1 MKKNIVIQISVLF
14 LVLTSTSAQT
24 YTQAF
29 DSVFAN
35 VSRAG
40 ANTGILY
47 ERVLPFANLTNFN
60 SLLSNPDTSNCSHFF
75 RAANELRRATFNLP
89 CPIVPKDSILKICES
104 DPDLIQIGMLHFDIN
119 TFDTNMLHQ
128 KLFFD
133 GDSILQEDTSVS
145 GSLYNEEMLFVAS
158 PLRSIINTDNPLF
171 YVNSMLY
178 FDNTH
183 DKIQKIYADFD
194 DGLGYRQIL
203 VDDIIP
209 VEYDEDGIK
218 VLRFQVSLKK
228 GATLYAY
235 ASIEVITRN
244 PGNAESVYP
253 YVDDY
258 IGNNAIEAKI
268 TPANPYDGGVFSKAK
283 GFVRVYY
290 SNSDKIL
297 RKPLLIIDGFDPMN
311 ERQFETST
319 SEEKKSLWEM
329 LYYKNQNNQTLHLGL
344 QLLNMGYDLV
354 MLDFPDGGTYIEQNA
369 MVCVEVINRLN
380 NRLKQNGSNENIV
393 VVGPSM
399 GGQIARYALTYME
412 QNSNENTNFGNH
424 NTRLWISYDSPHQ
437 GANISIG
444 AQYLIE
450 TFAKEDSDEGIS
462 LIWNKTLCCS
472 AAKQML
478 KHHADISAHYLFDI
492 YYNHLH
498 AQNLTTNGY
507 PSYLRKISVANGSIN
522 NISNGTAYQIAF
534 QGTVYAPLNLIAPL
548 ISSPPLPFISLNIRL
563 RNMVN
568 SGTGEVLGFTVW
580 IAFIPIH
587 INKNYS
593 NNYGNSSPDVAP
605 GGSYD
610 TFDQVY
616 KALKKIPIV
625 GALTNVSINHR
636 THCFM
641 PITSTLDISGNMNYC
656 TDISTRDLV
665 TEGLTPFD
673 SYTGVIDSNMEHV
686 TFNQNIFNYL
696 INEIETYIQGNREV
710 TMCTSPTYTLHL
722 PQDSSATVTWLCS
735 DNLQIKTGN
744 DPYTVTL
751 SPLSLG
757 DGWISAEVSTL
768 KHRKR
773 LANYPV
779 HIISNTLPTI
789 DTLLYSGNTLILD
802 STYIL
807 GDSVAVDSG
816 NVMTVTGTLHCAPSA
831 RIIVRPGGK
840 LVVDGGTLTS
850 ACDAEMWP
858 GITVLGHSGQRQLAQ
873 NQGKVE
879 LLNGAVIEHA
889 QCGVTLGAD
898 EDDTQHTGGILTATD
913 ASFLNCARAIHFRP
927 YMDSTAGVCCRANTS
942 SCTRC
947 TFVVDSGN
955 RFAQHDATFNEHV
968 LLENVIVV
976 RFKACSLVNVG
987 FIGNMHNCGIR
998 ALNASFGLTDDDDGS
1013 YPPNPNTIVHRSL
1026 LSGFRYGVY
1035 ASGRVWGMGPCF
1047 INTVFR
1053 NNINGAYLQNTETVI
1068 IKRSSFHLDSLP
1080 YSFVRPSVNGVYL
1093 SNCSDA
1099 KFEGDTFAR
1108 AANVSNMVSRGIYA
1122 DNNSMGD
1129 VIVYYNLFENL
1140 RFGIQTSGNNG
1151 DSIGG
1156 LQFACNEFLYN
1167 SNDIYIPNASTVSM
1181 YQGYRGYAAGNTFTG
1196 TMGYGIYNG
1205 GPQVMHY
1212 YNGTVGIDPSLIYGS
1227 VTQHYGAPG
1236 SGCYFSWD
1244 TILPVV
1250 PPEPIKTESDSTG
1263 DNAPQ
1268 DPPKVLQMG
1277 GNASIMGAE
1286 DVVIFPNPNSGQFTI
1301 NNEQLIMNSV
1311 QVYDVYGKLLK
1322 TVEAGDNIVE
1332 LDVSELASG
1341 MYFVRVSTDKGVVTK
1356 SFVKK

>member
-1 MKKNIVIQISVLF
+1 MKKLLSCYFVVLLGLFANIQ
-14 LVLTSTSAQT
+14 AQT
-24 YTQAF
+24 YIQAF

-119 TFDTNMLHQ
+119 TFDANMLHQ

-133 GDSILQEDTSVS
+133 GDSILQEDTSVF

-235 ASIEVITRN
+235 ASIEVKTRN

-268 TPANPYDGGVFSKAK
+268 TPANPYDGGVFSKVK
-283 GFVRVYY
+283 GFVRIYY

-344 QLLNMGYDLV
+344 QLLNLGYDLV
-354 MLDFPDGGTYIEQNA
+354 MLDFPEGGTYIEQNA

-444 AQYLIE
+444 AQALIE
-450 TFAKEDSDEGIS
+450 HYSNEEEDEGVS
-462 LIWNKTLCCS
+462 KIWKNTLCCK
-472 AAKQML
+472 AAQQML
-478 KHHADISAHYLFDI
+478 IHHRKETAQQIFNT
-492 YYNHLH
+492 YY
-498 AQNLTTNGY
+498 AQIQNLNISSNGY
-507 PSYLRKISVANGSIN
+507 PIN
-522 NISNGTAYQIAF
+522 SRNIAISNGSFNNIPNGVAHQIAF
-534 QGTVYAPLNLIAPL
+534 ESIITIGVYTLDLR
-548 ISSPPLPFISLNIRL
+548 IR
-563 RNMVN
+563 NVVN
-568 SGTGEVLGFTVW
+568 SGTGDVFDYTHW
-580 IAFIPIH
+580 ITFIPIH
-587 INKNYS
+587 YHIPFT
-593 NNYGNSSPDVAP
+593 NNFGKCSPDVAP
-605 GGSYD
+605 GGFYK
-610 TFDQVY
+610 TFEQIEDAV
-616 KALKKIPIV
+616 KKMKYIGHFV
-625 GALTNVSINHR
+625 LSVNNQTS
-636 THCFM
+636 HCFM

-665 TEGLTPFD
+665 AEGLTPFD

-735 DNLQIKTGN
+735 DNLQINTGN
-744 DPYTVTL
+744 DPYTVAL
-751 SPLSLG
+751 SPLSIG

-789 DTLLYSGNTLILD
+789 DTLQYSGDTLMVD
-802 STYIL
+802 TTYVL
-807 GDSVAVDSG
+807 GDSVFVDSG
-816 NVMTVTGTLHCAPSA
+816 KVMTITGILHCAPSA

-840 LVVDGGTLTS
+840 LVVDGGTLTA

-858 GITVLGHSGQRQLAQ
+858 GITVLGHSDKRQLAQ
-873 NQGKVE
+873 NQGSVE
-879 LLNGAVIEHA
+879 LRNGAVIEHA
-889 QCGVTLGAD
+889 RCGITLGAD
-898 EDDTQHTGGILTATD
+898 EDDLLHTGGILSATD
-913 ASFLNCARAIHFRP
+913 AFFRNCARAVHFRP
-927 YMDSTAGVCCRANTS
+927 YMDSTAGVCCRANKS
-942 SCTRC
+942 FCTRV
-947 TFVVDSGN
+947 TFVVDSSN
-955 RFAQHDATFNEHV
+955 RFAQNNTAFGEH
-968 LLENVIVV
+968 LLLQGVYSIK
-976 RFKACSLVNVG
+976 FQACSLLNVG
-987 FIGNMHNCGIR
+987 FVGGLQNCGIR
-998 ALNASFGLTDDDDGS
+998 ALGATFGLRDDDDLS
-1013 YPPNPNTIVHRSL
+1013 YPPNPNIIVHRSL
-1026 LSGFRYGVY
+1026 VSGFHYGMYASDTLSGT
-1035 ASGRVWGMGPCF
+1035 GPCLL
-1047 INTVFR
+1047 NTVFR
-1053 NNINGAYLQNTETVI
+1053 NNIYGAHLHDCLYTVI
-1068 IKRSSFHLDSLP
+1068 ERCSFHLDSLP
-1080 YSFVRPSVNGVYL
+1080 FVSNKPTIYGLYL
-1093 SNCSDA
+1093 SNSYWA
-1099 KFEGDTFAR
+1099 EFEGDTFIR
-1108 AANVSNMVSRGIYA
+1108 AYNVPIPVSRGIYA
-1122 DNNSMGD
+1122 SNNTMGD
-1129 VIVYYNLFENL
+1129 VIVYHNLFENL
-1140 RFGIQTSGNNG
+1140 TYGIHAAGNNG
-1151 DSIGG
+1151 DSTRG
-1156 LQFACNEFLYN
+1156 LLFSCNEFLHNNYG
-1167 SNDIYIPNASTVSM
+1167 IYIPSSSTVAM
-1181 YQGYRGYAAGNTFTG
+1181 RQKYRGYSAANSFTG
-1196 TMGYGIYNG
+1196 VTNYGIYNA
-1205 GPQVMHY
+1205 GPQNINY
-1212 YNGTVGIDPSLIYGS
+1212 YNSTVGLDPSLIYGS
-1227 VTQHYGAPG
+1227 VTQHYGAP
-1236 SGCYFSWD
+1236 SGGCFFSWD
-1244 TILPVV
+1244 TILPIVD
-1250 PPEPIKTESDSTG
+1250 PEPIKTEGDSTA
-1263 DNAPQ
+1263 DTPDM
-1268 DPPKVLQMG
+1268 DPPKSLSLGVGTAGTGLDDMR
-1277 GNASIMGAE
+1277 
-1286 DVVIFPNPNSGQFTI
+1286 IFPNPNNGQFSIHSSQSTI
-1301 NNEQLIMNSV
+1301 YRIRL
-1311 QVYDVYGKLLK
+1311 YDVYGKLLK
-1322 TVEAGDNIVE
+1322 TVNVNANMAEVDVHELCAGVYVLRVE
-1332 LDVSELASG
+1332 TDSG
-1341 MYFVRVSTDKGVVTK
+1341 AVVKRV
-1356 SFVKK
+1356 VKE